1 MILNPVKS
9 PYILKQLIDHRD
21 IFVQLVAY
29 VDANDGDVEI
39 PIRVYRNL
47 VKQAISVVGGRGADA
62 ELERRRL
69 QQTLDEEN
77 LQHERLIVH
86 IDRVRGVMVMAP
98 FLMDMLR
105 HFDVRRMQGLSQA
118 ELEDLRSGL
127 NRSLAAFDQVSLDV
141 ADDDFREEL
150 RLLRRRIQDT
160 QAKMRES
167 VAGLKAQGEHLAEV
181 VDQQD
186 IASLEGADQARRA
199 LEHINRIYQRHILP
213 ALEFLDPKTAFQQG
227 VPAVNAIRS
236 IARRTSEAELPKLTE
251 ELVLAANAI
260 QSYVN
265 DINELRLSLER
276 YVRQNKRQRDQYDRI
291 ERAFNALRQAAE
303 ERHDDSLRN
312 KYIPIRHPA
321 IQSPG
326 TFRGI
331 RRIPIKRIDWYEID
345 HKADIEEF
353 TDRRIA
359 ELRAQR
365 DREGSVSVDPL
376 HAAASE
382 VELAEQQR
390 HQQIQALLEDWEI
403 PRDCQDLHAALHDRL
418 RARLDGYSLHDLLEA
433 LDWIMAMPHVRYR
446 ARFQH
451 CLLVHDD
458 LELSYHPLIPHLT
471 TEDDTH
477 ER

>member
-1 MILNPVKS
+1 
-9 PYILKQLIDHRD
+9 
-21 IFVQLVAY
+21 VAH

-39 PIRVYRNL
+39 PIRVYRHL
-47 VKQAISVVGGRGADA
+47 VKQAISAPVGRGADP

-69 QQTLDEEN
+69 QHILDEEN

-98 FLMDMLR
+98 FVMDMLR
-105 HFDVRRMQGLSQA
+105 HFDVRRMHGLSHA

-127 NRSLAAFDQVSLDV
+127 NRSLDAFDQMPLDL
-141 ADDDFREEL
+141 ADDDFKEEL
-150 RLLRRRIQDT
+150 RLLRRRIQET

-167 VAGLKAQGEHLAEV
+167 VAALKAQGEHLGEV
-181 VDQQD
+181 VDRQD
-186 IASLEGADQARRA
+186 IASFEGADQTRKA

-213 ALEFLDPKTAFQQG
+213 ALEFLDPKTSFQQG
-227 VPAVNAIRS
+227 VPAVSAIRS
-236 IARRTSEAELPKLTE
+236 IARRTDEAELTELTE

-265 DINELRLSLER
+265 DIDELRLSLER
-276 YVRQNKRQRDQYDRI
+276 YVRQDKRQRDRYDRI
-291 ERAFNALRQAAE
+291 ERAFNALKQAAE

-312 KYIPIRHPA
+312 KYIPIRHAA

-331 RRIPIKRIDWYEID
+331 RRLPIKRIDWYEID
-345 HKADIEEF
+345 HRADIEEF

-376 HAAASE
+376 HGVASE
-382 VELAEQQR
+382 AERAEQQR
-390 HQQIQALLEDWEI
+390 HQQIQTLLEHWEI
-403 PRDCQDLHAALHDRL
+403 PADCQDLHAALHDHLLGRL
-418 RARLDGYSLHDLLEA
+418 EGYTLHDLLEA
-433 LDWIMAMPHVRYR
+433 LDWIMARPHLQYS

-451 CLLVHDD
+451 SLLIHED
-458 LELSYHPLIPHLT
+458 LELSYHPLTPILT
-471 TEDDTH
+471 TEDETH